1 MGVRASKPGKL
12 IGARVVKR
20 RGGPPLAPRGYV
32 PICVGV
38 NDDTRRFIVHRT
50 ALGDAEFTELLC
62 KSAEE
67 YGFSNQGVLRILHEA
82 KDFEEWMIRKSKL
95 RVARVNPV
103 SMGDREGS
111 IREFGQKQTRNY
123 DNLPNI
129 SSWQTISCQLE
140 E

>member
-103 SMGDREGS
+103 LIQSHHVKAWKNSNWVCKIKPIECKSLATGS
-111 IREFGQKQTRNY
+111 WR
-123 DNLPNI
+123 
-129 SSWQTISCQLE
+129 
-140 E
+140 